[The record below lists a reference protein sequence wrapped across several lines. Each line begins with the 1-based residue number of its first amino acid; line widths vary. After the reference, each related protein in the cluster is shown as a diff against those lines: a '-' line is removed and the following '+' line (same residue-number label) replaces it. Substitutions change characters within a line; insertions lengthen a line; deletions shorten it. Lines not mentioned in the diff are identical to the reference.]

1 MKTRY
6 EQNRLTARA
15 EQSLRRRT
23 VSCLRDFGWS
33 AFMHVDNTKHIPQG
47 TAILNANYIE
57 IGYRKKRE
65 LAG

>member
-6 EQNRLTARA
+6 EQNWLAARV
-15 EQSLRRRT
+15 EQLLRRRT
-23 VSCLRDFGWS
+23 LSCSRAFDWS
-33 AFMHVDNTKHIPQG
+33 AFMHVDGMKHIPQG